1 MNQAIVNDQ
10 TRVEIQPTILT
21 LFDVFLNTLVL
32 TNTVPHLPVS
42 DLVNLAATNQ
52 SFRYLLYDTPGVFR
66 HLDLTHVKAAQ
77 FKGEDV
83 HADRLEWHNV
93 ELDEH
98 LTEDEYVMSSSFNGC
113 S

>member
-1 MNQAIVNDQ
+1 MNQVIVHDQ

-21 LFDVFLNTLVL
+21 LFDVLLNTLVL

-77 FKGEDV
+77 WKGEEV
-83 HADRLEWHNV
+83 PSDRLEWHNV

-98 LTEDEYVMSSSFNGC
+98 LTEDEYVEQLDLCAS
-113 S
+113 